1 MPEKEEKIDLD
12 YCLILIDKVSNPS
25 LSEQEVSYLL
35 KDLAD
40 CARWGIVRIMLSSI
54 LVCGSGMIIS
64 RIRLICIP

>member
-1 MPEKEEKIDLD
+1 MPEKEEKIDID

-40 CARWGIVRIMLSSI
+40 CARYRTPRLGHSLCLSS
-54 LVCGSGMIIS
+54 S
-64 RIRLICIP
+64 